1 MKVYNYMNNR
11 NIPEVQ
17 YHFNKSKDTI
27 IKCFCNEC
35 NATTNHLVVTDY
47 YEVGEMTDEYDWTT
61 DYQTLRCLG
70 CDSVSFRVHNWFSEI
85 VDDDC
90 DGNSE
95 RIYPERCQYHKDL
108 YDFRNIPDNVELL
121 YEESVKAFNYG
132 ALLLCA
138 VGLRALVEAV
148 CVDKEIKKGFVDV
161 LKNNVLVKKT
171 KGNLE
176 GKINGLF
183 QKQFLTEEQA
193 KFLHELR
200 FMGND
205 AVHELVCP
213 SVADLRLAFGIIE
226 SVLNLIYELPIK
238 SAKLKKNRN
247 A

>member
-1 MKVYNYMNNR
+1 M
-11 NIPEVQ
+11 
-17 YHFNKSKDTI
+17 
-27 IKCFCNEC
+27 
-35 NATTNHLVVTDY
+35 
-47 YEVGEMTDEYDWTT
+47 
-61 DYQTLRCLG
+61 
-70 CDSVSFRVHNWFSEI
+70 
-85 VDDDC
+85 
-90 DGNSE
+90 
-95 RIYPERCQYHKDL
+95 
-108 YDFRNIPDNVELL
+108 
-121 YEESVKAFNYG
+121 
-132 ALLLCA
+132 LLCA